1 MATPLFKFQ
10 HPDLPGED
18 LYFIHNTFFEM
29 PETIPM
35 DLSTFI
41 WYNLNSRRTLEG
53 FFAAWDNLNEFQT
66 SLNNESFDNYFDEKQ
81 KQQLYDDA
89 IFGMSLKEAQKNHTE
104 TIKLKEFIDFEK
116 YKTEDISDYVNPSV
130 KLDYLNGDIKLAT
143 FYSRHYFMQ
152 FIWDNFN
159 DKLDETASYKCD
171 REIILALINFNG
183 LGLSFASENLKKDRE
198 VLLLGIKN
206 DFRAFHFVDDS
217 LKGNKTFILEAL
229 KINLRVYSLLTEK
242 LKKDDDI
249 LFESGKQ
256 ECLFFFKKEIE
267 NIEATEYSF
276 RYNSQEVHDEDCSQE
291 TIDFYNNISNEIENS
306 LMNSKEYAV
315 DGPFFFA
322 FEFSFSYELLKNDED
337 YILNLFKL
345 WPHYLVDY
353 NIFYSVASSRLL
365 QSKEFI
371 VELLKSETKGAVLW
385 SLNEFPTSYWSDEE
399 FVKAAIKFNGDT
411 LQYAND
417 IYKKNKEVV
426 IEALKSSKSA
436 IQFVDESLKNDE
448 DVLALLSIKP
458 LEIKD
463 SEENE
468 DLPF

>member
-1 MATPLFKFQ
+1 MATPIFKFQ

-18 LYFIHNTFFEM
+18 LYFIHNTFFEL

-35 DLSTFI
+35 DLTTWI
-41 WYNLNSRRTLEG
+41 WFHLETGRTLEG
-53 FFAAWDNLNEFQT
+53 FFFCWDNLNKFHT
-66 SLNNESFDNYFDEKQ
+66 SLKDETFDSYFDENQ

-89 IFGMSLKEAQKNHTE
+89 IFGQSLKEAQTNQIE
-104 TIKLKEFIDFEK
+104 SVKLKELIDSEN

-130 KLDYLNGDIKLAT
+130 KFDYLNGDIKLSF

-152 FIWDNFN
+152 YIWDNFN
-159 DKLDETASYKCD
+159 NKVDESDSYKLD
-171 REIILALINFNG
+171 REIILSLIKING
-183 LGLSFASENLKKDRE
+183 LGLCFADEKLKEDKQ
-198 VLLLGIKN
+198 VLLETIKN
-206 DFRAFHFVDDS
+206 DFRAFHFANDY
-217 LKGNKTFILEAL
+217 LRENKPFILEAL

-249 LFESGKQ
+249 LFETGKQ

-267 NIEATEYSF
+267 NIEN
-276 RYNSQEVHDEDCSQE
+276 NSQEVHDEDCSQE
-291 TIDFYNNISNEIENS
+291 TIDNISNEIENS

-337 YILNLFKL
+337 YVLNLFKL
-345 WPHYLVDY
+345 WPHHLVDY
-353 NIFYSVASSRLL
+353 NIFYSVAASRLL
-365 QSKEFI
+365 QSKKFI

-385 SLNEFPTSYWSDEE
+385 SWNEFPTSYWSDEE
-399 FVKAAIKFNGDT
+399 FVKAVTKINGDA

-426 IEALKSSKSA
+426 IEALKSSQSA
-436 IQFVDESLKNDE
+436 IQFVDDSLKNDE